1 MVEMVVCEDT
11 QGHLY
16 LVSRKDF
23 EKMIKNHPKARMQLC
38 ELVTVYNCE
47 DYTSF
52 HQALHLNGVFKDGI

>member
-1 MVEMVVCEDT
+1 MVEMVVCEDS

-23 EKMIKNHPKARMQLC
+23 EKMIKNHPKAKEQLS
-38 ELVTVYNCE
+38 ELITVYNCE